1 MFMAIG
7 LVFCIGCN
15 SSETAPSPTPPADST
30 EKIKAYFPILDIL
43 KSEIRYV
50 DSLPVGIL
58 KYSVVNGVSDSTYIK
73 PEQFHELASEFLSPV
88 LTKES
93 FEKEFKETSF
103 FDNTTQYSSFLYSA
117 INETIPVRRVDVLAK
132 PEDVVYNKI
141 KSIYMEK
148 SYEKGDS
155 SVVKK
160 MYWKTGKNF
169 QINTEI
175 RTNKP
180 DVYTSM
186 VKVVWDPSE

>member
-1 MFMAIG
+1 MAIG

-15 SSETAPSPTPPADST
+15 SSDTATIPTPLTDST
-30 EKIKAYFPILDIL
+30 EKAKAYFPILDIL

-58 KYSVVNGVSDSTYIK
+58 KYTIVNGVSDSSYIK
-73 PEQFHELASEFLSPV
+73 PEQFHALATEFLSPV
-88 LTKES
+88 LGKES

-117 INETIPVRRVDVLAK
+117 INDSTAVRRIDVLAK

-148 SYEKGDS
+148 SYEIGDS